1 MLLELFRGNLPEAVA
16 KAKQDGRL
24 TDWLLAL
31 SPVAT
36 TQAWRELCEAYA
48 KQLSKDQMYHQAASY
63 LLAANKVRNESDG
76 VSIVLWI
83 EFRYDVIPR
92 VFGAFKSS

>member
-24 TDWLLAL
+24 TDWLLGL

-48 KQLSKDQMYHQAASY
+48 KQLSNDQMYHQAASY
-63 LLAANKVRNESDG
+63 LLAANKVWDMCYGLGLELRLD
-76 VSIVLWI
+76 
-83 EFRYDVIPR
+83 FRYEV
-92 VFGAFKSS
+92 GM